1 MSRCVGRVGWGSVH
15 PDTLSE
21 RRRLYLLARVVV
33 ARHYRRPLTLAAVAR
48 ALSTSPRQLQRAYA
62 QFGDSFHE
70 DLYARRMSVAA
81 QLLGEQRSIPVADVG
96 RLVGYPSSYFA
107 RAFRRRYGLS
117 PALFRNRALRH
128 AARGSMR
135 ERAGSPARA
144 PGSSPAR
151 RADPAAR
158 PPAA

>member
-1 MSRCVGRVGWGSVH
+1 VH
-15 PDTLSE
+15 PETLSE

-33 ARHYRRPLTLAAVAR
+33 SRHYRRPLTLAAVAR

-70 DLYARRMSVAA
+70 DLYARRMAVAA
-81 QLLGEQRSIPVADVG
+81 QLLSEQRSIPVRDVG
-96 RLVGYPSSYFA
+96 RLVGYPSTYFA

-128 AARGSMR
+128 AAR
-135 ERAGSPARA
+135 SPTR
-144 PGSSPAR
+144 G
-151 RADPAAR
+151 RADSPPRRPRQSPPAHRHEPMAR